1 MGSIIVIV
9 AVVYFIILLLFV
21 QGVNKTTIDYED
33 DIKEQ
38 EKFIREYNERKKE
51 RNKVLNEKK

>member
-1 MGSIIVIV
+1 MSLIIVIV

-21 QGVNKTTIDYED
+21 QGVNKITIDYKD
-33 DIKEQ
+33 GIKEQ